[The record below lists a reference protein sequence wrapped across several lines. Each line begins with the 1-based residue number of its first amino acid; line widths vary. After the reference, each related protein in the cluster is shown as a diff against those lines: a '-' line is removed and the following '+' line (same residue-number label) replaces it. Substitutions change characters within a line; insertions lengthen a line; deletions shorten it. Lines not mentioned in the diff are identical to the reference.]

1 MEAAQNTAVK
11 VTPKIPESITD
22 GPKTKYWVGVTN
34 AAPFHAVTNAGVRFT
49 RQLGKL
55 DQDENKAPV
64 YTGRRGQIVAL
75 TDKQVDLVREVVA
88 KKVVRPMGRSAQ
100 IFVIGAAN
108 YSPYPQ
114 DVPLGAY
121 LYMHRLGETAPV
133 GWMDSDPETM
143 WTPGEES
150 QKQKVAA
157 ASETKR
163 KAEAAKVAT
172 DKFFGGDD

>member
-1 MEAAQNTAVK
+1 MEAVAQNTAVK
-11 VTPKIPESITD
+11 VTPRIPESITD
-22 GPKTKYWVGVTN
+22 GPKTKFWVGVTN
-34 AAPFHAVTNAGVRFT
+34 EAPFHAVTNAGVRFT

-108 YSPYPQ
+108 YSPYPK

-143 WTPGEES
+143 WTPGEGE
-150 QKQKVAA
+150 KALVTAA
-157 ASETKR
+157 AETKR
-163 KAEAAKVAT
+163 QAEKKKAESDA
-172 DKFFGGDD
+172 FFGND